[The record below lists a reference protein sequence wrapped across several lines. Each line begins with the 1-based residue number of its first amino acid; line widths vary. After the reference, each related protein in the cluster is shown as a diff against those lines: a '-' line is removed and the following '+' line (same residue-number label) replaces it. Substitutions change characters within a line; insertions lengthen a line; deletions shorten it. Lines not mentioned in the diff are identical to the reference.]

1 MSHTCGS
8 KQVDLF
14 SSKISGI
21 TLSTAYLS
29 QMSITL
35 LVEKRIMNPEEDGH
49 EHQVAILIT

>member
-21 TLSTAYLS
+21 TLSTAYSS
-29 QMSITL
+29 QISITL

-49 EHQVAILIT
+49 QHQVAILIT

>member
-21 TLSTAYLS
+21 ISTAYLS

>member
-14 SSKISGI
+14 SSKII
-21 TLSTAYLS
+21 YLSTAYSS
-29 QMSITL
+29 QMLITL
-35 LVEKRIMNPEEDGH
+35 LVEKIIMNPEEDGH